1 MPYSLKDAL
10 WNLSATAAGGK
21 TQLFQNEKEDLNI
34 WLPTLLSVQI
44 FFFSFILLFFVKEY
58 FNSEKGN
65 LWLVWFLPNFHKD
78 ASKQTSFY

>member
-10 WNLSATAAGGK
+10 WNLSAMAAEGK
-21 TQLFQNEKEDLNI
+21 TQLFKNEI
-34 WLPTLLSVQI
+34 RLPTLLSVQI
-44 FFFSFILLFFVKEY
+44 FFPSFFFLVKEY

-65 LWLVWFLPNFHKD
+65 LWLVWFFTNFHKD